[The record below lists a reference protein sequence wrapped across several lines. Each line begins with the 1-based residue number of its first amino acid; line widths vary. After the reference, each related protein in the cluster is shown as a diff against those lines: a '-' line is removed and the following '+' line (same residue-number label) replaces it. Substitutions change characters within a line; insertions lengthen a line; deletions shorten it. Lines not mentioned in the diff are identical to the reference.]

1 MKMFEM
7 EVEVGEPVEVGGLS
21 VFPLTGVV
29 QAGPAY
35 LTGPEAFA
43 AGLIEVDELD
53 PPEVPMLAIT
63 NLADVPILLVEGEM
77 LVGGDQNRTMNV
89 TVLCPPL
96 ARTIVPVS
104 CVEVGRW
111 GARRKMFAS
120 SRHAPGSLRA
130 AKTMNLEPRTSDV
143 RAGVLT
149 RAGCGKRLRSN
160 RWPTTSPR
168 IHPLLMMFRK
178 KWRIALRSN
187 STKSGR
193 SPVSWA

>member
-89 TVLCPPL
+89 TVLCP
-96 ARTIVPVS
+96 ATSTTIVPVS
-104 CVEVGRW
+104 CVEAGRW
-111 GARRKMFAS
+111 GDDSRRVIAS
-120 SRHAPGSLRA
+120 SGRHAPGSLRA
-130 AKTMNLEPRTSDV
+130 AKTANLELTLGDGPERRSDQHRV
-143 RAGVLT
+143 
-149 RAGCGKRLRSN
+149 
-160 RWPTTSPR
+160 W
-168 IHPLLMMFRK
+168 
-178 KWRIALRSN
+178 
-187 STKSGR
+187 
-193 SPVSWA
+193 